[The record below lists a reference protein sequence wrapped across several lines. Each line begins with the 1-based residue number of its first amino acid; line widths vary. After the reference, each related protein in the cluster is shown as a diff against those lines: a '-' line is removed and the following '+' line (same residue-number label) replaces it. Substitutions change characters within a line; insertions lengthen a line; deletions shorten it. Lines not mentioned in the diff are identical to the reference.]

1 MTKPTQAELKVLLT
15 EARAAYHK
23 LMTGT
28 ALVELRDQNG
38 ESVRFSS
45 INRAAL
51 YAYIQ
56 DLERLVETP
65 KAVRPNRPIGFVF

>member
-1 MTKPTQAELKVLLT
+1 MAKSTQAEIKVLLI

-28 ALVELRDQNG
+28 SLVELRDQNG
-38 ESVRFSS
+38 ESVRFTA

-56 DLERLVETP
+56 DLERQVDSPT
-65 KAVRPNRPIGFVF
+65 AVRPNRPMGFVF

>member
-1 MTKPTQAELKVLLT
+1 MTKPTQAEIKALLT

-38 ESVRFSS
+38 ESVRFSA

-56 DLERLVETP
+56 DLERLLDAPT
-65 KAVRPNRPIGFVF
+65 AVRPNRPIGFVF

>member
-1 MTKPTQAELKVLLT
+1 MTKPTQAELKALLI

-28 ALVELRDQNG
+28 ALIELRDQNG
-38 ESVRFSS
+38 ESVRFSAVRRS
-45 INRAAL
+45 DL

-56 DLERLVETP
+56 DLERQIDSPT
-65 KAVRPNRPIGFVF
+65 KVRPNRPIGFVF